1 MVLLPT
7 FDAETEIIS
16 VGHCLWH
23 GDISALGDACM
34 GSVFGL
40 QALIF

>member
-1 MVLLPT
+1 MVLLPI
-7 FDAETEIIS
+7 FDAETEVIS

-23 GDISALGDACM
+23 EGISAPGDACV

-40 QALIF
+40 QAIIF